1 MNAGVQSLVD
11 FNLWV
16 VKTRKKRQAPSSLSQ
31 ALVESADRHRKLLL
45 NYTKRNGKTGEYTV
59 APYSFREKGG
69 HTYLFAYD
77 FDARSIK
84 AFNANGING
93 AEVLDEGFRPKW
105 DVELAMLAMA
115 DDLRKQVGGPCQA
128 AKKVKPAGEAPMA
141 GKAKHP
147 KHLKM
152 RGVAEDTKCPFKE
165 DAHAIRSK

>member
-1 MNAGVQSLVD
+1 VNTGVQALTN

-31 ALVESADRHRKLLL
+31 ALVEAADRHRKLEL
-45 NYTKRNGKTGEYTV
+45 NYTRKDGSTDNYIV
-59 APYSFREKGG
+59 APYSYREKGG

-77 FDARSIK
+77 FGARSIK
-84 AFNANGING
+84 AFNVSGING
-93 AEVLDEGFRPKW
+93 AEVLDESFRPRW
-105 DVELAMLAMA
+105 DVELALQAMIS
-115 DDLRKQVGGPCQA
+115 DLYKQVGGPCQA

-165 DAHAIRSK
+165 DSHAVRSK